1 MAKRGIGTLFFTAWL
16 LAMVALLPVPAQAQ
30 PNHPS
35 EVDAVTSASRIPLE
49 WQPISGEW
57 EIIGPKDLIQTDP
70 GATPALILA
79 KTVNRTCYFLTCDAV
94 KKKRSGAILVAF
106 HYQHEGRWLCWTI
119 GTRESRLSFLEYD
132 QWQKGNTIDSTIIGY
147 ASDPEEWIRIK
158 VFVDGLE
165 VKGYINDIP
174 RLNVSLPRGFPSFG
188 YLVLGSWNTP
198 AKFLNIRVAPE
209 EVAALEGKGLFK

>member
-1 MAKRGIGTLFFTAWL
+1 MARPVIGTLFFIAWL
-16 LAMVALLPVPAQAQ
+16 SAMVASLPVPVEAQL
-30 PNHPS
+30 NDPS
-35 EVDAVTSASRIPLE
+35 EVDAVASATHIPLE
-49 WQPISGEW
+49 WQPISGDW
-57 EIIGPKDLIQTDP
+57 EITGPRNLIQKDP
-70 GATPALILA
+70 EATPALILA
-79 KTVNRTCYFLTCDAV
+79 KTINRTCYFLICDAV

-119 GTRESRLSFLEYD
+119 GIRESRLSFLEYD
-132 QWQKGNTIDSTIIGY
+132 QWQKGNIIDSTIIGY
-147 ASDPEEWIRIK
+147 ASDPEEWIQIK

-188 YLVLGSWNTP
+188 HLVLGSWNTP
-198 AKFLNIRVAPE
+198 VKFFNVRVVPE